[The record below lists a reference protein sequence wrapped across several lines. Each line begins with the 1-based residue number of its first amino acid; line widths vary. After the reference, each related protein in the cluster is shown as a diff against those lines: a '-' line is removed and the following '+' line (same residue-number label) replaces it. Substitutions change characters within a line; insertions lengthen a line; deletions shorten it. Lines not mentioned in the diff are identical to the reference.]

1 MHVDRWILRV
11 RPFGYLSA
19 VFEGEYGAGE
29 GVLEGDEARGAEVG
43 VC

>member
-1 MHVDRWILRV
+1 MHVYKGALRV
-11 RPFGYLSA
+11 RPFGYLLA

-29 GVLEGDEARGAEVG
+29 GVFEGDETRGAEVG